1 MTASIIER
9 VWHLEYMCVP
19 ELVEH
24 GDVGV
29 HVVDV
34 VGVGRVLL
42 PLPQVGSVHLTVQH
56 GVLVLQV

>member
-1 MTASIIER
+1 MQCSDLSEM
-9 VWHLEYMCVP
+9 VEY
-19 ELVEH
+19 

-56 GVLVLQV
+56 GFLVLQV